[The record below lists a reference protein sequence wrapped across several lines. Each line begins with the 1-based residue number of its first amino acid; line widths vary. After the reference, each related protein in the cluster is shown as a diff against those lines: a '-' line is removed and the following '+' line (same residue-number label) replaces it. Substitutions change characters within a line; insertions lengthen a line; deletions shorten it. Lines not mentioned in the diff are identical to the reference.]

1 MKINLISE
9 SGGQQAIR
17 QHQNRTNAWSSPRN
31 RAFRRDAN
39 MGRAMGAIRG
49 GESGV
54 VNPDLVQSN
63 RYHDRERQVEPRT
76 GVFGGTEDNNSIPRS
91 WAGKNPF
98 RAGTVSNEISRQHRA
113 SQALNSKGTNR
124 RLNIMNPN
132 QPAFKTGATPGFNPS
147 PVRHTEG
154 EFGKA
159 PASATGMRANP
170 PSTPVKPTTEAPYIN
185 PAIGN
190 KVGDR
195 TTIEAPYINPAIAP
209 ETITR
214 TGLPKVGPNT
224 SQMAGGRM
232 RAATGMRANPPVK
245 PKGTLPPVPPPKG
258 TLPPAPQEA
267 IRRGVSR
274 DAHMRMSKP
283 VNPTDSPIRR
293 VIRRMPN
300 GR

>member
-39 MGRAMGAIRG
+39 MGRAMGAIRS

-54 VNPDLVQSN
+54 VNPDLVSN
-63 RYHDRERQVEPRT
+63 NSYHDRESHANPRT

-91 WAGKNPF
+91 WAGRNPF
-98 RAGTVSNEISRQHRA
+98 RASTLSKEISSQHRA

-124 RLNIMNPN
+124 RLNIINPN
-132 QPAFKTGATPGFNPS
+132 QPLFKTGATPGYNPS
-147 PVRHTEG
+147 PVRHTQG
-154 EFGKA
+154 AFGKA

-170 PSTPVKPTTEAPYIN
+170 PSTPVSPTIEAPHIN

-190 KVGDR
+190 KVSDR
-195 TTIEAPYINPAIAP
+195 TH
-209 ETITR
+209 R
-214 TGLPKVGPNT
+214 TGL
-224 SQMAGGRM
+224 
-232 RAATGMRANPPVK
+232 RANPPVK
-245 PKGTLPPVPPPKG
+245 PSVTRMNGTLPPPKG
-258 TLPPAPQEA
+258 TLPPSVGEE
-267 IRRGVSR
+267 IRRGASR
-274 DAHMRMSKP
+274 DAHMSATRP

-293 VIRRMPN
+293 VIQRMPN